1 MTNEPIFNVA
11 TLDHRKKLATAQA
24 AIETRLL
31 PAAGITIAKV
41 LSYSADVNAAVSDV
55 FTGEARYGGR
65 VTFRVLFLDGNG
77 QTHNLES
84 AAEFSDKILSD
95 ALEGGRPDILSRVLD
110 TDIVSV
116 SADEIKLAAVI
127 ETDLLDNETLR
138 FKYLSTAGE
147 DVFTREDKVE
157 VNKLS
162 ASAAGG
168 LSLEAEVKVDA
179 DRILLAE
186 SKGVIQKVDAGNGF
200 IAVKGEVVTNILT
213 DKGGEL
219 FSYRAVTAFAHE
231 ISAEGCESSHFASAS
246 VAVKRSAAALLTD
259 GEDSAVGLEFE
270 LEFSSAAYGTE
281 EITLAADAFSVKNE
295 LEITASN
302 ITVVKNKNMRA
313 VTERIEGAV
322 TLSEQ
327 MPAADKILASVS
339 ERLNISNSYIQD
351 EKLVLE
357 GTVTASIIYFS
368 AETEGKNSV
377 DVELPFSIVTME
389 SMTGTVI
396 AAYGH
401 VYELSAKLRKA
412 NEIDIRAEITVSVL
426 ESETA
431 VIRAITQLEVGEESV
446 VPGSAISLH
455 IARKDES
462 LWDIAKAM
470 RTTPELI
477 LLQNPALTLPLSG
490 GERVLVYRHLK
501 RV

>member
-41 LSYSADVNAAVSDV
+41 LSYSADVSSTVSDV
-55 FTGEARYGGR
+55 FTGEARMQGK

-95 ALEGGRPDILSRVLD
+95 SLSAGRPDILSRVLD

-116 SADEIKLAAVI
+116 SADEIKLAAVV
-127 ETDLLDNETLR
+127 ETDLYDNETER
-138 FKYLSTAGE
+138 FKYLSSAGD

-157 VNKLS
+157 VSKLS
-162 ASAAGG
+162 ATAAGA
-168 LSLEAEVKVDA
+168 LNIEAEVKVDA

-186 SKGVIQKVDAGNGF
+186 SKAIILKADAGNGF
-200 IAVKGEVVTNILT
+200 IAIKGEVITNILT
-213 DKGGEL
+213 EKNGDL
-219 FSYRAVTAFAHE
+219 LSYRNVAAFTHE
-231 ISAEGCESSHFASAS
+231 LSAEGCEGFHFASAS
-246 VAVKRSAAALLTD
+246 VVVKRSAATLLTD
-259 GEDSAVGLEFE
+259 GEDSAIGLEFE
-270 LEFSSAAYGTE
+270 LEFTGAAYGTE

-295 LEITASN
+295 LHITAAN
-302 ITVVKNKNMRA
+302 ISVIKNKNMRA
-313 VTERIEGAV
+313 VNERVEGAV

-327 MPAADKILASVS
+327 MPAAEKILASVS
-339 ERLNISNSYIQD
+339 ERLNITNSYIQD

-368 AETEGKNSV
+368 SETAGKSSV

-389 SMTGTVI
+389 TMSGVVI
-396 AAYGH
+396 AAYGQ
-401 VYELSAKLRKA
+401 VYELSAKLRKS
-412 NEIDIRAEITVSVL
+412 NEIDIRAEIAVNIL
-426 ESETA
+426 ETESA
-431 VIRAITQLEVGEESV
+431 AIRVITELEIGADSV

-462 LWDIAKAM
+462 LWDIAKAL

-477 LLQNPALTLPLSG
+477 LLQNPTLSLPLNG